1 MPHYFLDAANN
12 ATELPFADLD
22 SVQSI
27 LNTMPTLAPYEPSC
41 SDPRIGLRNFGRVGR
56 GLQDSAPPSETGVA
70 ECRGAGILNVG
81 RGIFLLHATPV
92 VLE

>member
-27 LNTMPTLAPYEPSC
+27 LNTMPTLAPE
-41 SDPRIGLRNFGRVGR
+41 
-56 GLQDSAPPSETGVA
+56 APVLACE
-70 ECRGAGILNVG
+70 ILD
-81 RGIFLLHATPV
+81 A
-92 VLE
+92 

>member
-27 LNTMPTLAPYEPSC
+27 LNTMPTLAPEAPVLAC
-41 SDPRIGLRNFGRVGR
+41 EILDAWA

>member
-27 LNTMPTLAPYEPSC
+27 LNTMPTLAPEAPVLAC
-41 SDPRIGLRNFGRVGR
+41 EIFGRVGR

>member
-1 MPHYFLDAANN
+1 MPHYLLDAANN

-27 LNTMPTLAPYEPSC
+27 LNTMPTLAPEAPVLAC
-41 SDPRIGLRNFGRVGR
+41 EILDAWAEDCRILRRRPKLVLLNV
-56 GLQDSAPPSETGVA
+56 E
-70 ECRGAGILNVG
+70 ILNVG
-81 RGIFLLHATPV
+81 KGIFLLHATPV

>member
-1 MPHYFLDAANN
+1 MPHYLLDAANN

-27 LNTMPTLAPYEPSC
+27 LNTMPTLAPGT
-41 SDPRIGLRNFGRVGR
+41 RIGLRNFGRVGR